1 MSQVATETTWLID
14 ERQPIDQAAERQIER
29 SLGMVTRG
37 VTRGAGEVP
46 STALLIHDVI
56 VHDVRKWFGKAD
68 VRLDALVV
76 HGYGQENDAS
86 SFYAPQTFRFS
97 RIGDESELQIG
108 EGGLLLFH
116 GRPLH
121 FLDIFITLSRD
132 TKDSDDLAT
141 LLKKKLGSE
150 ELKGALG
157 SLVGLAVAAPQVAAV
172 TAAVGAAAVL
182 GDFTYRVIRQVS
194 GSTIGLYRNTW
205 LQYRD
210 EFGVGRHPGDNS
222 YRMDDFSFWY
232 EILLEQEAEQK
243 AKAAEERQARKP

>member
-1 MSQVATETTWLID
+1 MTQIETEAKWLID
-14 ERQPIDQAAERQIER
+14 ERQPIDQATERQIER
-29 SLGMVTRG
+29 SLGTVTRG
-37 VTRGAGEVP
+37 ITRRSGDVP
-46 STALLIHDVI
+46 PAALLIHDVI

-68 VRLDALVV
+68 VRLDSLIV
-76 HGYGQENDAS
+76 HGYGKRDDAS

-132 TKDSDDLAT
+132 TKDSDDLST
-141 LLKKKLGSE
+141 LLTKQLGSE

-157 SLVGLAVAAPQVAAV
+157 GLLGLAVAAPQVAAV

-182 GDFTYRVIRQVS
+182 GDFTYKVIRQVS

-210 EFGVGRHPGDNS
+210 GFGVGRHPGETS

-232 EILLEQEAEQK
+232 EIVIEQEAAEK
-243 AKAAEERQARKP
+243 AKTAGRKQAQKP